1 MTFEGK
7 FEQFIHKNLIC
18 LFFLAIGNHCKY
30 LFSSCITA
38 FIEFIFVA
46 DANMQHQKQF
56 NSKED
61 SNGEAKC
68 EKMLFEHRNT
78 EER

>member
-1 MTFEGK
+1 ME
-7 FEQFIHKNLIC
+7 INVNIC
-18 LFFLAIGNHCKY
+18 FLPVSFCLHR
-30 LFSSCITA
+30 T
-38 FIEFIFVA
+38 IFVA

>member
-1 MTFEGK
+1 ME
-7 FEQFIHKNLIC
+7 IIVNIC
-18 LFFLAIGNHCKY
+18 FFLYH
-30 LFSSCITA
+30 FA

>member
-1 MTFEGK
+1 ME
-7 FEQFIHKNLIC
+7 IIVNIC
-18 LFFLAIGNHCKY
+18 FLPD
-30 LFSSCITA
+30 CITA

-46 DANMQHQKQF
+46 DANMQYQKQF